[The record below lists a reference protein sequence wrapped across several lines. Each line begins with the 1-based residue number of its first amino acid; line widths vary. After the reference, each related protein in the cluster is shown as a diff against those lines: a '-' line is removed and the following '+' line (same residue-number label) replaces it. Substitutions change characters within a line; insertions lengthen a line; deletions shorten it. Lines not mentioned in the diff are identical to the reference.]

1 MDSGLVSALLA
12 LEKEKLF
19 SAALDLR
26 IKQGE

>member
-1 MDSGLVSALLA
+1 MDSGLVSELLT
-12 LEKEKLF
+12 LEKEKRF